1 MGILIQETLDLRFI
15 TDDEFIVQGG
25 GGGGYPP
32 PDIKS
37 DVGKY
42 YHQNGLILC

>member
-15 TDDEFIVQGG
+15 IDDEFIVQ